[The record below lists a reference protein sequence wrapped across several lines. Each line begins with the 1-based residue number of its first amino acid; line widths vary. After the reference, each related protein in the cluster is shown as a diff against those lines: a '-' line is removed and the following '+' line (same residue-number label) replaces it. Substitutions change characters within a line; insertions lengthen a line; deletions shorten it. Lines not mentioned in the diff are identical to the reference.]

1 MKKLL
6 LVIVMMIVS
15 VTSNAQNLIGHSW
28 SDVYQNMDSNGYI
41 INKGVT
47 KDNVQCIMASEN
59 GTIRLYYF
67 TPNNLCYL
75 YVYAVKNTTF
85 EQYEKALFDE
95 GYVRM
100 GTKFYKEEFSAEIKW
115 NQKLLTYTTGIT
127 YK

>member
-28 SDVYQNMDSNGYI
+28 SDVYQNMDSNGHI

-47 KDNVQCIMASEN
+47 KDNVQCIMAIDN

-85 EQYEKALFDE
+85 EQYEKYLFDE

-100 GTKFYKEEFSAEIKW
+100 GTKFYKGEFSAEIKW